1 MRQKVTNL
9 GDDFYIFLIDKDP
22 KAYKEEMSSLN
33 APFWKEGIK
42 SEIKLIMFNHTW
54 EVVDLPP
61 ETKIIGCKWI
71 FKWKLKTNGS
81 MEMGIVGCQR
91 IYTKDRCR
99 LF

>member
-1 MRQKVTNL
+1 
-9 GDDFYIFLIDKDP
+9 
-22 KAYKEEMSSLN
+22 MSSLN

-71 FKWKLKTNGS
+71 FKWKLKKNGS
-81 MEMGIVGCQR
+81 MEMGVVGCQR